1 MSIKRSLTILVLLFV
16 LSLTGCASKPAPV
29 MTVPNGA
36 QAGDL
41 VGLQSC
47 EFQASGE
54 KFAAECGTLVVPE
67 NWDKADPRLIAL
79 PVVRIPSSGSN
90 PVEPVFF
97 LAGGPGGS
105 NMVWAPPDWILKNHD
120 VVMVGYRGVE
130 GTVKLACPELLAPIN
145 AHKGNDIMSEQAYK
159 EYTTATQQC
168 AARFQSEGVDLSG
181 YTIPGVIEDMEAAR
195 IAFGY
200 KRINLLSV
208 SYGTRIAQDY
218 AYMHPD
224 SLRRLILLGV
234 NTPGHFIWSRE
245 DFDNIFKHMS
255 DLCANDLACSSRT
268 SDLAQT
274 MYDVNRIMPTHWL
287 FFNIDPNS
295 IRFATHFLFFNN
307 PQMTPAIDAYLA
319 ASEGDPSGLALMNLL
334 VKIMP
339 FDPVLG
345 DQFAKG
351 GSADLDK
358 YLGLE
363 SVSLGDTVM
372 GAPASELLWH
382 MASDWP
388 IELIPQEFREL
399 QETDVEMLL
408 VNGTVDF
415 STPPNAL
422 DEAKPY
428 FHKAQ
433 MVLLPEYSHAGDLT
447 DLHPAAY
454 ERMVTSYYDTGV
466 ADDSLYVYQPL
477 SFKPKMSYVLLAK
490 VLVAAI
496 FIVPALI
503 VWGVVLVARR
513 VRRRRAASRQL
524 FVK

>member
-1 MSIKRSLTILVLLFV
+1 
-16 LSLTGCASKPAPV
+16 

-67 NWDKADPRLIAL
+67 NWDKADPRLIAV
-79 PVVRIPSSGSN
+79 PVVRIPSSGLN
-90 PVEPVFF
+90 PAEPVFF

-130 GTVKLACPELLAPIN
+130 GTVTLACPELLAPIN
-145 AHKGNDIMSEQAYK
+145 AHRGNDIFSEQAYNGYIVAAK
-159 EYTTATQQC
+159 QC
-168 AARFQSEGVDLSG
+168 AARIQGKGIDLSG
-181 YTIPGVIEDMEAAR
+181 YTITGVIEDMEAAR
-195 IAFGY
+195 VALGY
-200 KRINLLSV
+200 ERINLLSV
-208 SYGTRIAQDY
+208 SYGTRIAQTY
-218 AYMHPD
+218 AYMHHD

-234 NTPGHFIWSRE
+234 NTPGHFIWSPE
-245 DFDNIFKHMS
+245 DFDKLLEHMS
-255 DLCANDLACSSRT
+255 ELCAKDPTCNSRT
-268 SDLAQT
+268 SDLSKT
-274 MYDVNRIMPTHWL
+274 IYNINRNMPTRWL
-287 FFNIDPNS
+287 FFNIDPDS
-295 IRFATHFLFFNN
+295 VRYGTQFMFFNN
-307 PQMTPAIDAYLA
+307 PNMTPVLDAYLA
-319 ASEGDPSGLALMNLL
+319 ASEGDPSGLALINLL
-334 VKIMP
+334 IKLMP

-345 DQFAKG
+345 DQLAKG
-351 GSADLDK
+351 GSADLDS
-358 YLGLE
+358 YQGLE
-363 SVSLGDTVM
+363 SVNLGNSVM
-372 GAPASELLWH
+372 GAPASELVWPL
-382 MASDWP
+382 AQDWP
-388 IELIPQEFREL
+388 IELIPQNLREL

-415 STPPNAL
+415 STPDSAL

-447 DLHPAAY
+447 DLQPAAF

-466 ADDSLYVYQPL
+466 ADTSLFVYQPL
-477 SFKPKMSYVLLAK
+477 SFQPKMSYVLLAK

-496 FIVPALI
+496 FILPALI
-503 VWGVVLVARR
+503 VWGGVSVVRR
-513 VRRRRAASRQL
+513 IRRRRAANRHL

>member
-29 MTVPNGA
+29 MTVPDGA

-67 NWDKADPRLIAL
+67 NWDKPGSRLIAL

-97 LAGGPGGS
+97 LAGGPGGP

-130 GTVKLACPELLAPIN
+130 GTVTLACPEIIALIN

-159 EYTTATQQC
+159 EYATAANQC
-168 AARFQSEGVDLSG
+168 AVRLQSEGVDPLG

-195 IAFGY
+195 VMLGY
-200 KRINLLSV
+200 ERINLLSV

-218 AYMHPD
+218 TYMHPD
-224 SLRRLILLGV
+224 SLHRLILLGV

-245 DFDNIFKHMS
+245 DFDNIFKHIS
-255 DLCANDLACSSRT
+255 DLCAKDPACSSRT

-274 MYDVNRIMPTHWL
+274 MYDVNRNMPTHWL
-287 FFNIDPNS
+287 FLNIDPDS
-295 IRFATHFLFFNN
+295 VRFGTHFLFFNN
-307 PQMTPAIDAYLA
+307 PSMTPVMDAYLA
-319 ASEGDPSGLALMNLL
+319 ASEGDPSGLALMNLML
-334 VKIMP
+334 KVMP
-339 FDPVLG
+339 FNPVLG
-345 DQFAKG
+345 DDFAKG
-351 GSADLDK
+351 GSADLDR
-358 YLGLE
+358 YQGLE

-372 GAPASELLWH
+372 GAPLSEMIWP
-382 MASDWP
+382 MATGWP
-388 IELIPQEFREL
+388 IELIPQELREL

-415 STPPNAL
+415 STPPSAL
-422 DEAKPY
+422 DEARPY
-428 FHKAQ
+428 YHKAQ

-447 DLHPAAY
+447 DLQSAAF
-454 ERMVTSYYDTGV
+454 ERMITSYYDTGV

-477 SFKPKMSYVLLAK
+477 SFKPKMSYALLAK
-490 VLVAAI
+490 ILVSAM
-496 FIVPALI
+496 FILPALVI
-503 VWGVVLVARR
+503 WGGVSVVRR
-513 VRRRRAASRQL
+513 IRRRRAASRQL